1 MIQHCSFGTDWRRS
15 ALLLSALA
23 LACGSTDDGKL
34 LQPFRVSS
42 GDADGLAAGSGGD
55 GSAGNGSGGNGSGG
69 NGGTLEQRDA
79 GGDAAPD
86 ASSPERS
93 CRIGSLEDYCAAGFT
108 CPDSPAAARTRL
120 HDAIGSLVPVIIV
133 QRACSAANGAARV
146 SVSASYRSLAMS
158 YIYDAQTRQLVGV
171 QVVDDVSCTVQGL
184 TPGGFGQ
191 YPGYYG
197 EESLDCGASLSPF
210 VIPAAC
216 NPPDDWLSR
225 DAGTAGA
232 APTDAGADAG
242 SLYADPYECILVP

>member
-1 MIQHCSFGTDWRRS
+1 MTQPCAFGTHWRRS
-15 ALLLSALA
+15 TLWLLGSALA

-42 GDADGLAAGSGGD
+42 GDAEGSAAGSDGSGGN
-55 GSAGNGSGGNGSGG
+55 GSAGNGSGGSDGSG
-69 NGGTLEQRDA
+69 EQGDA

-86 ASSPERS
+86 AASQESS
-93 CRIGSLEDYCAAGFT
+93 CRIGSLEDYCAAGFA
-108 CPDSPAAARTRL
+108 CPDSPAAARTTLQDPIFRL
-120 HDAIGSLVPVIIV
+120 APVIIV

-146 SVSASYRSLAMS
+146 SVSASYRSLAMN
-158 YIYDAQTRQLVGV
+158 YIYDGQTRQLVGV

-184 TPGGFGQ
+184 NPEGFGQ

-216 NPPDDWLSR
+216 NLPDDWLSR
-225 DAGTAGA
+225 DAGAPATAS
-232 APTDAGADAG
+232 TDAGVDAG
-242 SLYADPYECILVP
+242 SLNSDPYECILVP